1 MIVLYDKFLHDT
13 HNRGEYAGTTNS
25 FPLPVRSREIRNTHP
40 GSPHQ
45 SWGLSCTDGDLLECS
60 ASKPCISLDPSSSPL
75 RCVRGV
81 CVKDDPRVCYMHS
94 DCKSKDMLC
103 TGNGRC
109 SSGKII
115 CFSFLQILVSDTKT
129 NRNLAS
135 RE

>member
-1 MIVLYDKFLHDT
+1 MKLNFFFVRD
-13 HNRGEYAGTTNS
+13 RGEYAGTTNS

-40 GSPHQ
+40 GSRHD

-60 ASKPCISLDPSSSPL
+60 ASKPCVSLDPSSSPL

-109 SSGKII
+109 STGKNFHCPSVFIPKF
-115 CFSFLQILVSDTKT
+115 CLTHTQ
-129 NRNLAS
+129 
-135 RE
+135 